1 MCRLCFLMEPST
13 SEMPWIETQWRH
25 GIPSRLLIARS
36 ALPRIPDIWKILEA
50 AFEAPICSF
59 EAVLFFE
66 ATRLPSH
73 SVMFQIQCR
82 DSQGFSG
89 ILRDSQGSGHGL
101 SIFLTIFRSAST
113 FRITNSVSRTAFTA
127 ARSSAPHNMS
137 GVKKLMGTVYASKT

>member
-1 MCRLCFLMEPST
+1 MEPST
-13 SEMPWIETQWRH
+13 SGIPWIETQWRH

-59 EAVLFFE
+59 EAVLFLK
-66 ATRLPSH
+66 LPGYPP
-73 SVMFQIQCR
+73 IQCCFR
-82 DSQGFSG
+82 FNAG

-137 GVKKLMGTVYASKT
+137 GVKKLMGTVYGSKT